1 MLNKSLLLIT
11 IIFSNI
17 AFSNVVTSHNNV
29 ADITQL
35 MNAVMNNDIDGVE
48 FFSTKEQKIINKQ
61 NIGGATALHLAA
73 RRENS
78 EIVATLLKN
87 KAKTDLRDQEG
98 WTPLMRA
105 AANCRTKNVELLI
118 NAGANIFFNNYN
130 NESALLYATSSRCL
144 KLVTKFKE
152 MSLLKYSFLKLKIFK
167 INIQKSIYIASRDK
181 NSKIKDELNQILLHL
196 DSLYEVKKNKTSEG
210 KKILLKTSPLFSEKN
225 IKIYGKKNFLTISP
239 EIPKNNIIK
248 KKQGDKLRKLQNKTI
263 SNPSKNLVKAL
274 NIKPVLE
281 KNNMITDKPSKKF
294 KFEKPTQKKT
304 DPKVTLEHKSKK
316 IKLKV
321 KEEEKIEVFSPELEI
336 KEGDKKF
343 KFIKKPTT
351 DTDKPSNKKS
361 IKSRNTQKINKQY
374 LFNKKNNPK
383 QNITEEKPVLEK
395 NNIITD
401 EPSKKF
407 KFKKPTQKKTDPK
420 VTLEHKSKKIKLKVK
435 EGDKSSNKKSIKSRN
450 TQKIN
455 KEYLLNKK
463 NNPKQN
469 IAEDSNLKKTFKLK
483 TR

>member
-225 IKIYGKKNFLTISP
+225 IKIYGKKNFPTISP

-321 KEEEKIEVFSPELEI
+321 KEEEKIEVFSLRPEV
-336 KEGDKKF
+336 KEGGKKF
-343 KFIKKPTT
+343 KFIKKLTT
-351 DTDKPSNKKS
+351 DHDKSSNKKS
-361 IKSRNTQKINKQY
+361 IKSSDTQKINKQY
-374 LFNKKNNPK
+374 LFNKNNNPK
-383 QNITEEKPVLEK
+383 QNIT
-395 NNIITD
+395 
-401 EPSKKF
+401 
-407 KFKKPTQKKTDPK
+407 
-420 VTLEHKSKKIKLKVK
+420 
-435 EGDKSSNKKSIKSRN
+435 
-450 TQKIN
+450 
-455 KEYLLNKK
+455 
-463 NNPKQN
+463 
-469 IAEDSNLKKTFKLK
+469 EDSNLKKTFKFK